1 MDFPPIWSFLFF
13 FMLIN
18 LALSSICGGVQTFL
32 AFILD
37 EKPSLQKY
45 VSQPWDWKITLSRP
59 SVNPFLFIKNKW
71 LFISAEGF
79 STLEKNA
86 LICYQRAMLLP
97 IQSGVTALC
106 R

>member
-1 MDFPPIWSFLFF
+1 MAVYGWQGGPSLAFVAYPEAVLRMDFPPIWSFLFF

-45 VSQPWDWKITLSRP
+45 VSQPWDWNITR
-59 SVNPFLFIKNKW
+59 
-71 LFISAEGF
+71 
-79 STLEKNA
+79 
-86 LICYQRAMLLP
+86 LL
-97 IQSGVTALC
+97 
-106 R
+106 

>member
-37 EKPSLQKY
+37 EKPSLQRFVDILRT
-45 VSQPWDWKITLSRP
+45 VSQPREVIVIIQRLKVTLVGQP
-59 SVNPFLFIKNKW
+59 PEVINFK
-71 LFISAEGF
+71 G
-79 STLEKNA
+79 
-86 LICYQRAMLLP
+86 
-97 IQSGVTALC
+97 
-106 R
+106 